1 VSGPGI
7 ASNSLAV
14 RGERILVLE
23 ADTVQ
28 RGAMLSALRQ
38 EGFDVSEAASAEAGL
53 EALRGFAFDGVFL
66 PARTPGWSAP
76 AIVSLARGAGSD
88 AAFVVGCTRE
98 TLDLAIQAL
107 RAGADAYVVRPTDGV
122 RACAAVERAMEKR
135 RLRLEARQLR
145 DRIRSR
151 LLLVGQSPESRA
163 LEDMVRRAAPTRATV
178 LLVGEPGT
186 GKSLVA
192 QMIHESSPRRDRP
205 FVRMSCAA
213 LSEPLLESL
222 LFGAEKG
229 ALPDVPG
236 RRTGLLEAADGGTLY
251 LQEVAQLPPAL
262 QVKLLRVLQ
271 QGEFERLGGR
281 EVLRVDVRIVAS
293 TRRDLAHEVRAGRF
307 RDDLFYRL
315 NVVVLPLPPLHARK
329 GDLPAL
335 AGHFASVR
343 AREVGKSIRG
353 LTPGALSALFA
364 YEWPGN
370 VRELEDVVSR
380 AVDACAGDQV
390 GVEDLPPVLHG
401 ARLAQGS
408 ASALIP
414 GASLFEIER
423 EAVLR
428 TLEAVGGSTVR
439 AAAML
444 GVSVRK
450 IQYRLKEYRTGQ
462 QPVRQRLPDAEEG
475 PLRA

>member
-1 VSGPGI
+1 
-7 ASNSLAV
+7 
-14 RGERILVLE
+14 
-23 ADTVQ
+23 
-28 RGAMLSALRQ
+28 MLSALRQ
-38 EGFDVSEAASAEAGL
+38 EGFDVAEAASAEAGL
-53 EALRGFAFDGVFL
+53 QALRSLAFEGVVL

-88 AAFVVGCTRE
+88 AAFVVVCTRE
-98 TLDLAIQAL
+98 TLDLAIEAL
-107 RAGADAYVVRPTDGV
+107 RAGADTYVVQPTDPE
-122 RACAAVERAMEKR
+122 RASVAVERAMEKR
-135 RLRLEARQLR
+135 RLRLEALALR
-145 DRIRSR
+145 DRIRSG
-151 LLLVGQSPESRA
+151 LVLVGQSPETRA

-178 LLVGEPGT
+178 LVVGEPGT

-192 QMIHESSPRRDRP
+192 GMIHESSPRRDRP

-213 LSEPLLESL
+213 ASEPLLESL

-229 ALPDVPG
+229 ALPG
-236 RRTGLLEAADGGTLY
+236 QGARRTGLLEAADGGTLY
-251 LQEVAQLPPAL
+251 LQEVAQLSPAL

-271 QGEFERLGGR
+271 QGEFERMGGR
-281 EVLRVDVRIVAS
+281 ETLRVDVRIVAS
-293 TRRDLAHEVRAGRF
+293 SRRDLAHEVRAGRF

-315 NVVVLPLPPLHARK
+315 NVVVLALPPLQGRK

-335 AGHFASVR
+335 ASHFAARR
-343 AREVGKSIRG
+343 AHEVGKAIRG

-370 VRELEDVVSR
+370 VRELEDVVTR
-380 AVDACAGDQV
+380 AVDACAGEQV
-390 GVEDLPPVLHG
+390 GLEHLPPVLHG
-401 ARLAQGS
+401 ARPAES
-408 ASALIP
+408 TASALIP

-450 IQYRLKEYRTGQ
+450 VQYRLKEYRTGQ
-462 QPVRQRLPDAEEG
+462 HPARQRLPDAEEG

>member
-1 VSGPGI
+1 VT
-7 ASNSLAV
+7 
-14 RGERILVLE
+14 GERILVLE
-23 ADTVQ
+23 VDTAQ
-28 RGAMLSALRQ
+28 RTAMLSALRKA
-38 EGFDVSEAASAEAGL
+38 GFDVSEAASAEAGL
-53 EALRGFAFDGVFL
+53 EALRGFAFDGVVL

-76 AIVSLARGAGSD
+76 AIVSLERGAGSN

-98 TLDLAIQAL
+98 TLDLAVEAL
-107 RAGADAYVVRPTDGV
+107 RAGADAYVVQPADAERV
-122 RACAAVERAMEKR
+122 SVAVERAMEKR
-135 RLRLEARQLR
+135 RLRLEAHALR
-145 DRIRSR
+145 ERIRAR
-151 LLLVGQSPESRA
+151 RLLVGQAPETRA

-178 LLVGEPGT
+178 LVVGEPGT

-192 QMIHESSPRRDRP
+192 ELIHEGSPRRDRP
-205 FVRMSCAA
+205 FVRLNCAGI
-213 LSEPLLESL
+213 SEPLLEGL

-229 ALPDVPG
+229 ALPDLGG

-251 LQEVAQLPPAL
+251 LQEIAHLPPAL

-271 QGEFERLGGR
+271 QGEFERMGGR
-281 EVLRVDVRIVAS
+281 EVIRVDVRIVAAS
-293 TRRDLAHEVRAGRF
+293 RRDLAQEVRSGRF

-315 NVVVLPLPPLHARK
+315 NVVVLSLSPLQARK

-335 AGHFASVR
+335 ASHFAALR
-343 AREVGKSIRG
+343 ARESGKSLRG

-370 VRELEDVVSR
+370 VRELEDVVNR
-380 AVDACAGDQV
+380 AVDRCAGDQI
-390 GVEDLPPVLHG
+390 GLEDLPPVLHG
-401 ARLAQGS
+401 ARPAQGS

-462 QPVRQRLPDAEEG
+462 HPVRQRLPDAEEG